1 MQLHKLMKQTNNAL
15 KFLLAQYRAIFKSA
29 YVKGLAAAVLT
40 AGMAVSA
47 AQTAN
52 AAETLS
58 GDAFQTLTGEVNIDS
73 GDQWNNLNLDG
84 TTGTGIT
91 NNNITAINITVQSG
105 ANSVKGTVTTN
116 NAIWNFH
123 DSGTSST
130 TIGSGGAATTLTAK
144 GWDVNTADTITLSG
158 GAGAGS
164 GTSVLLQTLSL
175 TSGTITLTST
185 ASSGSIFLSANTI
198 TANVGDGV
206 TINLSGADATNQTIV
221 HGQLDGAGT
230 HKYNVAD
237 SKFGTL
243 EVWTAEGSSANV
255 DITVGASGADMS
267 IAASG
272 SEDDGTTWGT
282 GTLNIQSGT
291 ISIANS
297 NTAGSG
303 GSLTITAGTIELGNQ
318 VTLQSSGNNTS
329 GTASVIVSGSS
340 ADAATLKLASTTLQS
355 FFSGDGTS
363 TQAGALDLTKGT
375 LFLTDNVN
383 LNTFTYTTTS
393 GSAGAIYASGA
404 GNAVI
409 AGDELT
415 MTTKLENASDLYVEA
430 TKLNLTELSD
440 TDNAYGV
447 GRTTAKEYVLTLN
460 TAANGT
466 TPADN
471 AFTVNHDMVYASTQE
486 VNNPYQVQGADPA
499 DPTTITVAGTGT
511 IGSNLLVTGA
521 SGSLTIAAGHYTT
534 ANDIELAS
542 SGSLTVGGQEAT
554 SKYAGIDASLTLQN
568 GASLTLNNSGTGGP
582 NEITITGNGDSD
594 PWSATATHTSSSVLD
609 LTQGSIAL
617 AVEDITGSEQAQVQT
632 NITVSGGGE
641 LILRDDQFNYLLNN
655 VREAERIDLTTISG
669 SSLNLAGGLI
679 TVEGDVDIDI
689 SAIAAAANTN
699 GKLNFDTTSGG
710 VLAANTITITE
721 ADQDPSVLTDTGTPL
736 NLGSLGTLRADVVS
750 LHNHSINATN
760 DNYVDYQITSGNI
773 EVGSAFRSDNPTVIF
788 GDGSSGASLK
798 LGYINENVDEY
809 GIGLGTY
816 TTSAAT
822 GEVNTNLK
830 FNGGADTNASQL
842 NVEFGDWAIQDLEAS
857 NATITVGQNTALD
870 ANGDPYAAS
879 LTGWALKLNTG
890 AEMTVNRSARHL
902 KLSRW

>member
-123 DSGTSST
+123 DSGTSGT

-221 HGQLDGAGT
+221 RGQLDGAGT

-237 SKFGTL
+237 GKFGTL

-297 NTAGSG
+297 ATAGSG

-375 LFLTDNVN
+375 LFLTDNVD

-471 AFTVNHDMVYASTQE
+471 ALTVNHDMVYASTQE
-486 VNNPYQVQGADPA
+486 VTNPYKDVATDPA
-499 DPTTITVAGTGT
+499 TITVAGKGT
-511 IGSNLLVTGA
+511 IGSNLLVTSQ

-534 ANDIELAS
+534 ANDIELSS
-542 SGSLTVGGQEAT
+542 SGSLTVGGQEAD

-568 GASLTLNNSGTGGP
+568 GATLLLNNSG
-582 NEITITGNGDSD
+582 
-594 PWSATATHTSSSVLD
+594 
-609 LTQGSIAL
+609 
-617 AVEDITGSEQAQVQT
+617 
-632 NITVSGGGE
+632 
-641 LILRDDQFNYLLNN
+641 
-655 VREAERIDLTTISG
+655 
-669 SSLNLAGGLI
+669 
-679 TVEGDVDIDI
+679 
-689 SAIAAAANTN
+689 
-699 GKLNFDTTSGG
+699 
-710 VLAANTITITE
+710 
-721 ADQDPSVLTDTGTPL
+721 
-736 NLGSLGTLRADVVS
+736 
-750 LHNHSINATN
+750 
-760 DNYVDYQITSGNI
+760 
-773 EVGSAFRSDNPTVIF
+773 
-788 GDGSSGASLK
+788 
-798 LGYINENVDEY
+798 
-809 GIGLGTY
+809 
-816 TTSAAT
+816 
-822 GEVNTNLK
+822 
-830 FNGGADTNASQL
+830 
-842 NVEFGDWAIQDLEAS
+842 S
-857 NATITVGQNTALD
+857 NATT
-870 ANGDPYAAS
+870 AAS
-879 LTGWALKLNTG
+879 KWCYPHRYCGIRPYPRYRA
-890 AEMTVNRSARHL
+890 VCV
-902 KLSRW
+902 